1 MEQWDTFIQN
11 NIKKLKLYNIVSDG
25 GEHVGTSNHLLKTD
39 EVGSLLYVYCSAC
52 KYWYEP
58 LVFLISL
65 IQSWFKQM

>member
-39 EVGSLLYVYCSAC
+39 EVGSLLYTFTAVHVSIDTIR
-52 KYWYEP
+52 
-58 LVFLISL
+58 LSF
-65 IQSWFKQM
+65 